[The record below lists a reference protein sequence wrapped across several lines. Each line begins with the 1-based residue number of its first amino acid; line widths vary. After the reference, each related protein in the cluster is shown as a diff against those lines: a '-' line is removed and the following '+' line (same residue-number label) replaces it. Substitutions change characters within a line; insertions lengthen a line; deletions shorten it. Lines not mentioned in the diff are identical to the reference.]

1 MEVTTLCYLERDGR
15 YLMLHRVKKKHDIN
29 EGKWIAPGGHCEK
42 GESPEDCAIRE
53 VREETGIEL
62 RSVRFRGIV
71 TFITL
76 KMEDPV
82 GTEVKGQSLIGGY
95 TCEEVDITEYMCLFT
110 SDDFDYDTF
119 GTEDAAPADCDEGVL
134 EWISKDDLFKLN
146 LWEGD
151 KIFLDLIRDPSQ
163 PFFSLKLT
171 YQGDELKEAVL
182 DGKVL

>member
-1 MEVTTLCYLERDGR
+1 
-15 YLMLHRVKKKHDIN
+15 MLHRVKKKNDIN

-76 KMEDPV
+76 TGAECICTGD
-82 GTEVKGQSLIGGY
+82 KGQIHAGEQVCG
-95 TCEEVDITEYMCLFT
+95 EVDITEYMCLFT
-110 SDDFDYDTF
+110 SDDFDYDTS
-119 GTEDAAPADCDEGVL
+119 GAAGAATGDCDEGVL
-134 EWISKDDLFKLN
+134 EWISKDGLFKLN

-151 KIFLDLIRDPSQ
+151 KIFLDLIRNPRQ